1 MQRLQGV
8 VGEGQPFAE
17 VSYKRFTHQVLRWP
31 CHSFPF
37 ELGSSGKLEI
47 QDELAFQQQ
56 YRKPAGSCFLNL
68 ETLPAV
74 QGLQELRLPLEASPS
89 RSRLWPALPPT
100 AMPRGVVV
108 TTLRVLLQRRE
119 KLAAVVWA
127 LSVGETDFTKV
138 FEPHSDSEA
147 DLLANRWRAKYE
159 KQKGV
164 VEGLQREHEAALQKL
179 SRKGWRDGGM
189 KDMKMDDR
197 VQLYKVQV
205 AATMEL
211 CGKIVWQ
218 RMAHVA
224 LRAWAGWVADEKTL
238 CCNGC
243 FDARKGLRG
252 LEEVLVPPATGG
264 ADGALDAGRGT
275 DLLQQIVLAAWHGTL
290 GSHALQLAAQRLER
304 LDDAAARRQLR
315 RDSAQLVAK
324 PAPRLWQV
332 ELALQMWI
340 LVVRSKQNNSLV
352 ANMVDFTSKR
362 IYMAAG
368 LLSLCFCRWH
378 ASISRFD
385 LRVQSA
391 REAQLE
397 ALRRQRQLTTKVMGA
412 VPCRVLPTCM
422 AKFAFC
428 CWQDVTQQ
436 TKVQQRLELQHSQRE
451 SAETQLT
458 TDRKEMQRLQVAA
471 GQEESGWQTEHAELL
486 ERLQHLQ
493 SRQSEA
499 ESKLQKARDR
509 RLAVAA
515 RIVGRGTCGRETAAS
530 KTSLDS
536 GDDCDGAQRV
546 AAPNLPVKLFLL
558 ELHCR
563 SSDGSVAEE
572 SLKSPAVTS
581 NRNGLR
587 QSGTSPS
594 VGDFS
599 VTVIC

>member
-1 MQRLQGV
+1 MASEISAGKADEDGSFPFSITLCRPSV

-17 VSYKRFTHQVLRWP
+17 VSYKRHTHQVLRWP

-37 ELGSSGKLEI
+37 ELSSGKLEI
-47 QDELAFQQQ
+47 QIYLAEDELAFQQQ

-100 AMPRGVVV
+100 SLPRGVVV
-108 TTLRVLLQRRE
+108 TSLRVLLQRRE

-127 LSVGETDFTKV
+127 LSVGETDFAKV
-138 FEPHSDSEA
+138 FEPPSEESP

-164 VEGLQREHEAALQKL
+164 VEGLQREHEAALQK
-179 SRKGWRDGGM
+179 
-189 KDMKMDDR
+189 MDDR

-218 RMAHVA
+218 QMAHVA
-224 LRAWAGWVADEKTL
+224 LRAWAGWVADEKNQRQFDQL
-238 CCNGC
+238 SE
-243 FDARKGLRG
+243 DARLFHLQSSQQKKEQTQQLRQ
-252 LEEVLVPPATGG
+252 LEQEKEDATQRETTSQLRWAKCLERWAVTLEAEGSEAFVAFVAWKRRWCHLRQVQRMEQLVA
-264 ADGALDAGRGT
+264 RRRT

-290 GSHALQLAAQRLER
+290 GSHALQLAAERLER
-304 LDDAAARRQLR
+304 LDDRVAQRELRRRAARE
-315 RDSAQLVAK
+315 VAGA
-324 PAPRLWQV
+324 APRPWQV
-332 ELALQMWI
+332 EAALQMWI

-352 ANMVDFTSKR
+352 ANMVDFTAKR
-362 IYMAAG
+362 VYMAAG

-385 LRVQSA
+385 LRVHSA

-397 ALRRQRQLTTKVMGA
+397 ALRRQRQLMTKVMGA

-471 GQEESGWQTEHAELL
+471 AQEEDGWQTERAELL

-499 ESKLQKARDR
+499 ETQLQKARNR
-509 RLAVAA
+509 RLAVEA
-515 RIVGRGTCGRETAAS
+515 RQAEQRRRVRELQQQFMS
-530 KTSLDS
+530 
-536 GDDCDGAQRV
+536 
-546 AAPNLPVKLFLL
+546 
-558 ELHCR
+558 
-563 SSDGSVAEE
+563 
-572 SLKSPAVTS
+572 
-581 NRNGLR
+581 
-587 QSGTSPS
+587 
-594 VGDFS
+594 
-599 VTVIC
+599 